1 MPIFAELDENKR
13 VKAILNTWKK
23 PDIGMFVELEKFD
36 DSVLGGKYD
45 EKNKTFIPPEPVKP
59 EEDLLTIVKRIES
72 DLAVVKSDVSALKTI
87 KETPIK

>member
-1 MPIFAELDENKR
+1 MFFAVLDENKL
-13 VKAILNTWKK
+13 VKAIISTWKK
-23 PDIGMFVELEKFD
+23 PDKGSFVELEKFD

-72 DLAVVKSDVSALKTI
+72 DLNTVKNDVVSLKSAK
-87 KETPIK
+87 

>member
-36 DSVLGGKYD
+36 DSVLGGTYD
-45 EKNKTFIPPEPVKP
+45 EKTKTFIPPEPVEP

-72 DLAVVKSDVSALKTI
+72 DLNTVKNDVLSLKSAK
-87 KETPIK
+87 

>member
-1 MPIFAELDENKR
+1 MFFAELDENNI
-13 VKAILNTWKK
+13 VKSILSTWKK
-23 PDIGMFVELEKFD
+23 PETGVFVELEKFD

-72 DLAVVKSDVSALKTI
+72 DLNTVKNDVVSLKSAK
-87 KETPIK
+87 

>member
-23 PDIGMFVELEKFD
+23 PDKGTFVELETFD
-36 DSVLGGKYD
+36 DSVLGALYD
-45 EKNKTFIPPEPVKP
+45 ENTKTFIPPEPVEL

-72 DLAVVKSDVSALKTI
+72 DLNTVKNDVLSLKSAK
-87 KETPIK
+87 

>member
-1 MPIFAELDENKR
+1 MFFAELDENNI
-13 VKAILNTWKK
+13 VKSILSTWKK
-23 PDIGMFVELEKFD
+23 PETGVFVELEKFD

-72 DLAVVKSDVSALKTI
+72 DLNTVKNDVLSLKSAK
-87 KETPIK
+87 